1 MKIPAVK
8 PYFLVV
14 ALLFT
19 TIRPALADTYQIF
32 TLWSDQ
38 GVDFY
43 SMDDSGNVALVNP
56 IGTLAT
62 EPLPAY
68 YTFHDGVATA
78 INTATVPTF
87 VDDQGTPCTPAVP
100 SGGSVVRGVCNNGRD
115 AFTGFLQPNS
125 IQTYPGLYTGSD
137 PSITTV
143 KPPEFGDGMIFMDSN
158 GDIVVDDT
166 FTEEWYYFEDTSVGT
181 SATPEPGSFA
191 LFGTGAL
198 GLLIAIR
205 RRLCA

>member
-87 VDDQGTPCTPAVP
+87 VDDQGTPCTPAV
-100 SGGSVVRGVCNNGRD
+100 
-115 AFTGFLQPNS
+115 FLQPNS